1 MSFLAGYRK
10 MLGVTQTDMANRL
23 GISKQAYYRK
33 EKNLVPFSDK
43 EKVMIK
49 EMLIQIFPEITIDE
63 IFFRTK

>member
-33 EKNLVPFSDK
+33 EKKLVPFSDK